1 MKITFDCYHPEEL
14 EEAAEILINFFRTAR
29 VFTFSGDLGAGK
41 TTFIKAVCHELGSPD
56 PVSSPTYSLVNEYR
70 LDDDKKIYHFD
81 FYRITDP
88 SEALDIGFEEYL
100 ESGNYCLIEWPKLIS
115 DLLPPETVNVQIR
128 EKESARQI
136 IMTGTKEPLA
146 V

>member
-81 FYRITDP
+81 FYRP
-88 SEALDIGFEEYL
+88 GLLKMSKNHHFACQLASL
-100 ESGNYCLIEWPKLIS
+100 ALIS
-115 DLLPPETVNVQIR
+115 
-128 EKESARQI
+128 
-136 IMTGTKEPLA
+136 G
-146 V
+146 